1 MRQTRSR
8 VRPRPEIVG
17 LRPYRLRRE
26 APVRLNQNESPLDWP
41 SDLKQEVL
49 RRVERATW
57 NRYPDV
63 QANVL
68 RDALAA
74 AYGLDPAMVVVTNGS
89 NEAILALVEAFATG
103 GSVVLP
109 VPGYSLAR
117 SLIVVGGAEVISVP
131 LLEDFGLDVEA
142 VLDAA
147 VRADAPLIFLAS
159 PNNPTG
165 NLLPTEDIE
174 AVLDGSPGLVVVD
187 EAYAGFAAASFI
199 GSVPRRSNLAIVRTF
214 SKGFAFAGGRVGWIA
229 ADPEV
234 TAAVRTAL
242 PPYNLNVFAQEAALV
257 ALEHRGEFE
266 ARLPE
271 IIAERERLRDG
282 MSELPTITAYPS
294 ETNFVLFRAGVAAE
308 TLFERLL
315 ARGVL
320 VRDVSSAPML
330 DRCLRVTV
338 GTREENDRFLAA
350 LRESVMEGGDG

>member
-1 MRQTRSR
+1 MRQTDSR
-8 VRPRPEIVG
+8 VRPRPEIIG

-41 SDLKQEVL
+41 SHLKQDVL
-49 RRVERATW
+49 RRVERAAW
-57 NRYPDV
+57 NRYPAA
-63 QANVL
+63 QADVL
-68 RDALAA
+68 REALAR
-74 AYGLDPAMVVVTNGS
+74 AYSIDPAMVVVTNGS

-103 GSVVLP
+103 RSVVLP

-117 SLIVVGGAEVISVP
+117 SLIVVGGAEMIGVP
-131 LLEDFGLDVEA
+131 LREDFALDVKA

-165 NLLPTEDIE
+165 NALPTEEIE
-174 AVLDGSPGLVVVD
+174 AVLDGAPGLVVVD
-187 EAYAGFAAASFI
+187 EAYAGFARASFI
-199 GSVPRRSNLAIVRTF
+199 GSVPRRSNLAVVRTF

-234 TAAVRTAL
+234 IAAVHTAL

-257 ALEHRGEFE
+257 ALEHRREFE
-266 ARLPE
+266 ARLAE
-271 IIAERERLRDG
+271 IIAERERLRAR

-294 ETNFVLFRAGVAAE
+294 ETNFILFRSGVAAE
-308 TLFERLL
+308 ILFERLL

-338 GTREENDRFLAA
+338 GTREENDRFLTA
-350 LRESVMEGGDG
+350 LRESVMSSDE